1 MENDNIQND
10 FNASNQQ
17 KMEELAN
24 FINQANG
31 IQKVDE
37 QPVASEDVVEESEQT
52 LQEEE
57 TIQNDEETIVE
68 EDVKPQKNQF
78 FDGKSDE
85 ELINIIENGTKKIS
99 SQENTINSLK
109 KEVEELKQLTQ
120 QINRVKEDEE
130 LENKYSNYEPSDL
143 EAIKSLAREEFQ
155 RLKSKETEQTQQE
168 LENNFRENDSDY
180 RLIEDNLMDLN
191 PELIAPFQNELSKR
205 IDQFGK
211 NSTIHKKGW
220 IKSVKKEI
228 ISQIRKTSSSQNQIQ
243 KKNNVIARKVKAN
256 SPQANSTANN
266 SNSWKNKPQP
276 TNPEEYR
283 IWIKENKGISI

>member
-24 FINQANG
+24 YINQANG

-37 QPVASEDVVEESEQT
+37 PVASDDIVEESEQT
-52 LQEEE
+52 LKEEETIKNDEE
-57 TIQNDEETIVE
+57 TIQNDEE
-68 EDVKPQKNQF
+68 VKPQKNQF
-78 FDGKSDE
+78 FDGKSND

-99 SQENTINSLK
+99 QQENNINMLK
-109 KEVEELKQLTQ
+109 KQVEELTQLTQ
-120 QINRVKEDEE
+120 QFNRVKEDEE

-220 IKSVKKEI
+220 IKSIKKEI

-283 IWIKENKGISI
+283 IWLKENQGISI

>member
-10 FNASNQQ
+10 SNASNQQ

-37 QPVASEDVVEESEQT
+37 QPVASDDVVEESEQT

-68 EDVKPQKNQF
+68 EEVKPQKNQF
-78 FDGKSDE
+78 FDGKSNT

-99 SQENTINSLK
+99 QQENNINSLK
-109 KEVEELKQLTQ
+109 KQVEELTKLTQ
-120 QINRVKEDEE
+120 QYNRVKEDEE
-130 LENKYSNYEPSDL
+130 LENKYSNYETSDL
-143 EAIKSLAREEFQ
+143 EAIKSLAREEYQ
-155 RLKSKETEQTQQE
+155 RLKNQEIKQTEQE
-168 LENNFRENDSDY
+168 LENNFKENDVAY
-180 RLIEDNLMDLN
+180 RIIEENLMELN
-191 PELIAPFQNELSKR
+191 PELLPAFQSELQKR
-205 IDQFGK
+205 IEQYGQ
-211 NSTIHKKGW
+211 NSTINKKGW
-220 IKSVKKEI
+220 VQAVKKEI
-228 ISQIRKTSSSQNQIQ
+228 YAKIKSQNSSSNQIQ

-266 SNSWKNKPQP
+266 SNSWKGKPQP
-276 TNPEEYR
+276 NTPNEFRE
-283 IWIKENKGISI
+283 WVKVNKGLTI